1 MFLLK
6 TLGGT
11 VNWIIRLL
19 TFLNEY
25 YQIKYKTNH
34 NNSIV
39 PEKKKIFKKKKKS
52 KISCAQKLNH
62 EKARSYSKELDLVSS
77 AFI

>member
-6 TLGGT
+6 TLGGA

-19 TFLNEY
+19 TFSNEY
-25 YQIKYKTNH
+25 YEIKSKTNH

-39 PEKKKIFKKKKKS
+39 CGKKNLQENKNLKS
-52 KISCAQKLNH
+52 NAHKN
-62 EKARSYSKELDLVSS
+62 
-77 AFI
+77 

>member
-1 MFLLK
+1 MK

-19 TFLNEY
+19 TFSNEY

-39 PEKKKIFKKKKKS
+39 PEKKNLQEKKKS

-62 EKARSYSKELDLVSS
+62 GKTRSYSKELDLVSS